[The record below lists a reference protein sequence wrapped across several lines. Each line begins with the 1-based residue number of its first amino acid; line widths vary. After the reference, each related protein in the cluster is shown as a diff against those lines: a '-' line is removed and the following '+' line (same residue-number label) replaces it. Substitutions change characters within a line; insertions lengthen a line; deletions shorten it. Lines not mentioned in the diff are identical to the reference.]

1 MVHRQMGLPVDCATP
16 CWPSWTSRHHTCL
29 HRLPMVKTTSLPC
42 LLSMRSIA
50 HRANHC
56 FRDFLTLF
64 TECCFTVRS
73 FYFLRYRVCVHIRL
87 LQGYTCFI
95 ELQCQEALLHEQQ
108 TMSTTTGLADRR
120 GFHPLRHCCSKQT
133 DCCRP
138 LLVQNGMLQS
148 HPSTFRNPK
157 SFEKPTLDES
167 CTRAWSLHSPLL
179 GQPQLCLSPPPTD
192 MLKLGGSSNTSP
204 DHLLPSIGHQEEHF
218 CFFAA
223 LFAHCL
229 IQERQLRTLGM
240 LMGEPPESQTSQT
253 TRSGLDGKP

>member
-1 MVHRQMGLPVDCATP
+1 MRAQCDTRSLQQATASVLHICGASNHFQEQERSILRGKAP
-16 CWPSWTSRHHTCL
+16 IEKQELSEPGWFTVRWACQETVQHPRWPRTKQAPHMSAQ
-29 HRLPMVKTTSLPC
+29 RLPMVKTTSLPC

-157 SFEKPTLDES
+157 SFEKP
-167 CTRAWSLHSPLL
+167 
-179 GQPQLCLSPPPTD
+179 
-192 MLKLGGSSNTSP
+192 N
-204 DHLLPSIGHQEEHF
+204 
-218 CFFAA
+218 
-223 LFAHCL
+223 
-229 IQERQLRTLGM
+229 
-240 LMGEPPESQTSQT
+240 
-253 TRSGLDGKP
+253 SG